1 MPGAGCFP
9 VPVRKKF
16 QKKSTKNDIS
26 RHRFPAP
33 SVTSWF
39 PGTLKVEESLGWRL
53 VRARIRTKRASRLN
67 GFDLDLD
74 LTVWIWIWGFGFGF
88 GGLDLDLGFVL
99 DLDLDLMV
107 WIWKRTKWF
116 GLGWFG
122 FGFGEQSGLD
132 WGGLDLDL
140 ANKVVWIW
148 IGWFGFSEQEGF
160 GRHMVNPGEN
170 DRYCKPLTKPC

>member
-1 MPGAGCFP
+1 MTFP
-9 VPVRKKF
+9 VP
-16 QKKSTKNDIS
+16 
-26 RHRFPAP
+26 
-33 SVTSWF
+33 F
-39 PGTLKVEESLGWRL
+39 PGTVSDKLIFPWHSEESLEWRL
-53 VRARIRTKRASRLN
+53 VRARGARNQNKTCFQIT

-88 GGLDLDLGFVL
+88 GGLDLDLGFDL

-160 GRHMVNPGEN
+160 GRHMVNPG
-170 DRYCKPLTKPC
+170 